1 MTVYTK
7 KRHAMAQKGTILIMQ
22 CFIAEAVHTNY
33 YAFLKGKAGTFH
45 REMQP
50 QLMLSCQVSLV
61 ERSVKGINRPTM
73 H

>member
-1 MTVYTK
+1 
-7 KRHAMAQKGTILIMQ
+7 MAQKGTILIMQ
-22 CFIAEAVHTNY
+22 CFMAEAVHTNY

-61 ERSVKGINRPTM
+61 EKVCKGYKSPNNALENNQVVN
-73 H
+73 